1 MGIPAC
7 PDIPWTSLGPII
19 FIPETDAKTRYPL
32 AMTHIAIEN
41 DKNDPLT

>member
-19 FIPETDAKTRYPL
+19 FIPEIDAKTRYPL

-41 DKNDPLT
+41 D